1 MGVFSNDFAA
11 VDFREELCYHSRPEK
26 AKFRGRCYGN
36 KTNERKPCAAAKAA
50 ADPQADQR
58 GRLRAAALSRRR
70 KLRFSAA
77 CQSNPPALL
86 RYVSSSQ
93 KIFASQIF
101 FGNPVDLVF
110 PCCSG
115 CPLRGVC
122 LAAAARKRGPQK
134 SASVASSFLGQSFAA
149 LVYA

>member
-1 MGVFSNDFAA
+1 MRGGKSG
-11 VDFREELCYHSRPEK
+11 SRSPK
-26 AKFRGRCYGN
+26 AG
-36 KTNERKPCAAAKAA
+36 
-50 ADPQADQR
+50 QR

-93 KIFASQIF
+93 KIFALQIF

-115 CPLRGVC
+115 CLFHGVC
-122 LAAAARKRGPQK
+122 LAAAPEREARRFVVRRQPHHN
-134 SASVASSFLGQSFAA
+134 A
-149 LVYA
+149 

>member
-1 MGVFSNDFAA
+1 MIESHARRNKRQPIPKA
-11 VDFREELCYHSRPEK
+11 V
-26 AKFRGRCYGN
+26 
-36 KTNERKPCAAAKAA
+36 
-50 ADPQADQR
+50 QR

-110 PCCSG
+110 PCFSG

-122 LAAAARKRGPQK
+122 LAAAARKWGPQK

-149 LVYA
+149 LVFAKHTPRCQLSFYFMPFCPVFAPFNDDFSF